1 MKKTR
6 RKFVLYAV
14 LAVFAS
20 LVILL
25 GIINILIFSTAAD
38 DADKLTEKII
48 RASFGPDG
56 AVPSNQGGDP
66 SQGDW
71 NFDKKGLGPMGPD
84 SPETLNSL
92 RYFTVSFDKDGNSTM
107 LAYRISAVE
116 MDAAVEWA
124 RSLKKES
131 TGWTRGTY
139 RYRVLKRDGVTFVT
153 VIDQGREMLSAYRIL
168 IYSLCGT
175 ALGTILS
182 FVILRLVSKKLFAP
196 LEEADRKQ
204 RKFIAA
210 AEQEFKLPLTVI
222 NADIEI
228 IERENGPS
236 EQTRSVHRQVNK
248 MTMLVRNVG
257 ALRMFDEDKPAQQSF
272 AISETLKRVLEKNAE
287 RLSQAGVELTTDLDD
302 ASFTGDEAAFEK
314 AFGEIT
320 ENILKYA
327 ETKASVSLKSQNGR
341 IKLEFRNDTSLADG
355 GYDQAFDRFVTL
367 ENALEGSAG
376 LGLPSVKNVI
386 DMHNG
391 RAHATVEN
399 GSFVLAIDL

>member
-1 MKKTR
+1 M
-6 RKFVLYAV
+6 
-14 LAVFAS
+14 
-20 LVILL
+20 
-25 GIINILIFSTAAD
+25 
-38 DADKLTEKII
+38 
-48 RASFGPDG
+48 
-56 AVPSNQGGDP
+56 
-66 SQGDW
+66 
-71 NFDKKGLGPMGPD
+71 
-84 SPETLNSL
+84 
-92 RYFTVSFDKDGNSTM
+92 
-107 LAYRISAVE
+107 
-116 MDAAVEWA
+116 
-124 RSLKKES
+124 
-131 TGWTRGTY
+131 
-139 RYRVLKRDGVTFVT
+139 
-153 VIDQGREMLSAYRIL
+153 
-168 IYSLCGT
+168 
-175 ALGTILS
+175 
-182 FVILRLVSKKLFAP
+182 ILRLVSKKLFAP

-287 RLSQAGVELTTDLDD
+287 RLSQAGVELTTDLDN

-391 RAHATVEN
+391 RAHAKVEN